1 MTMDLVFTTG
11 STNNAM
17 QCIDVTIITNS
28 ARNGDQTFTV
38 ILTTTNPLATVGNA
52 VTIIT
57 LSAVG

>member
-28 ARNGDQTFTV
+28 ARNGAETFTV
-38 ILTTTNPLATVGNA
+38 TLTTTSPLATVGNA
-52 VTIIT
+52 VTNIT
-57 LSAVG
+57 LSGAG

>member
-38 ILTTTNPLATVGNA
+38 TLNKTSPIAMLGNA
-52 VTIIT
+52 VTTII
-57 LSAVG
+57 LPAVG

>member
-38 ILTTTNPLATVGNA
+38 TLTTANPLATVGNA
-52 VTIIT
+52 VSSIT
-57 LSAVG
+57 LSGAG